1 MELVPPFRFGTVE
14 DGVYRGAFPVL
25 RNFNFLRR
33 LKLRTILSL
42 TPESA
47 TYDLREFAS
56 AHNITLKY
64 IQTEK
69 YKGESVSLLAPE
81 ISDALQVIINA
92 ENHPLY
98 VHCLDGRHVV
108 GTVIMALRKL
118 QLWENGCSH
127 HEYLRFVKER
137 NDEVA
142 FIMDYGGPLT
152 IPENL
157 PTWLWGGSVTD
168 AESGKP
174 KKHPSIKFK
183 GTGGPPGALGSGKTS
198 SKLADGDN
206 DDLVEADNPPE
217 ASSSSPTL
225 STTFFDVQKI
235 DQMLVDSSA
244 DAAVALSLRV
254 SQQQLGSIP
263 LQPTAPVIIKR
274 RKRTSSAGP

>member
-14 DGVYRGAFPVL
+14 DGVYRGAYPVL

-33 LKLRTILSL
+33 LQLRTILSL
-42 TPESA
+42 TPETA
-47 TYDLREFAS
+47 TYDLREFAG
-56 AHNITLKY
+56 AHNISLKY

-69 YKGESVSLLAPE
+69 YKGESVSLLPPE
-81 ISDALQVIINA
+81 ISDALQVIVNV

-108 GTVIMALRKL
+108 GTVMMALRKL
-118 QLWENGCSH
+118 QMWDNACSH
-127 HEYLRFVKER
+127 QEYLRFTKER

-152 IPENL
+152 IPEKI
-157 PTWLWGGSVTD
+157 PMWLWNGTVTD
-168 AESGKP
+168 GESGKQ

-183 GTGGPPGALGSGKTS
+183 VIGASSSTSGSAKAS
-198 SKLADGDN
+198 SKVAEGEN

-217 ASSSSPTL
+217 ANSASPTY
-225 STTFFDVQKI
+225 SATFFDVQKV
-235 DQMLVDSSA
+235 DQIYDSSA
-244 DAAVALSLRV
+244 DAALALSLRV
-254 SQQQLGSIP
+254 SQAVNPLATQQ
-263 LQPTAPVIIKR
+263 APGHIKR